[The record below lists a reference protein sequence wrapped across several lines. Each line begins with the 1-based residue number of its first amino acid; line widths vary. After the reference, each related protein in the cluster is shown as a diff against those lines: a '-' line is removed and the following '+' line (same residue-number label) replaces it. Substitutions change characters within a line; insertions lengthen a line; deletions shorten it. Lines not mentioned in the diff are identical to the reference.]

1 MNYYLTT
8 VSKSTCSGFHLL
20 KRYDS
25 AGDCYWWWLHF
36 FSGRRCVRRQ
46 WVWAFGFLTDSLL
59 LSAQVAGRVEDPSQ
73 DPVRDVE
80 ARPAA
85 AAGRGPLRGAGHRP
99 LRDGLRRHQRP
110 RAMKPLLASL
120 PYVRVLD
127 CLCLCPSPVT
137 TTHCCVSDRSA
148 GC

>member
-1 MNYYLTT
+1 M
-8 VSKSTCSGFHLL
+8 L

-99 LRDGLRRHQRP
+99 LRDGLRRYQRP
-110 RAMKPLLASL
+110 RAMKPLPASPTCVCARARACARLLSPLLTAACLIDRPDANWRWCVL
-120 PYVRVLD
+120 P
-127 CLCLCPSPVT
+127 
-137 TTHCCVSDRSA
+137 
-148 GC
+148 